1 MIQFRRV
8 KRDLKKLVELN
19 SKHEMEKCKREL
31 RKMKKSYSRALNLY
45 AKEIYVHRRGE
56 FESGRAAL
64 TLCASRRWLSNQ
76 ELSHVLVLNSNV
88 RKNVWA
94 MLDDDFSSVG
104 SKLSEK
110 RMWSPAKVRRS
121 ETVSSSHTTNYHTTN
136 NTGTTLSFAHTRR
149 KTRSSIEKMYQT
161 NGNDGGIVEKRTTSK

>member
-104 SKLSEK
+104 SRLSEK
-110 RMWSPAKVRRS
+110 RLWSPAKVRRS
-121 ETVSSSHTTNYHTTN
+121 ETVSSSHDELHTTN
-136 NTGTTLSFAHTRR
+136 NTGTTLSIAHTRR